1 MADSTVMRT
10 IVREQTGGV
19 VLIPIFA
26 VCLEDNGLAGV
37 PILEFEGAGAA
48 RSLGEISL
56 VLV

>member
-1 MADSTVMRT
+1 MRT